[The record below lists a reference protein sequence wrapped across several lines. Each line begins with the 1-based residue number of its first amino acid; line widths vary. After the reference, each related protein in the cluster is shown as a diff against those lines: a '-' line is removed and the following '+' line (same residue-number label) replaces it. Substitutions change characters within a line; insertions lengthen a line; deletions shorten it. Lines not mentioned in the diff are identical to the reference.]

1 MIMNRKRIDWDRI
14 IVSFVILFVIS
25 LILVNY
31 RGGDLG
37 ETIAGRVV
45 GNVSVCV
52 NTPPTI
58 DLSGCGASVEVG
70 SVYSCDAG
78 SDSDEDSLVF
88 SDNTTLFDI
97 NTSTGAISFTPN
109 GSDIG
114 SHDIN
119 ITAEDDSG
127 CLNNKSSD
135 VLSLIISEAA
145 EPEPTPSG
153 GGGGRVIVLP
163 GFLLDQDSLKV
174 LLKVGGTTEKSVKI
188 TNTGDT
194 VLDISIIFS
203 DLERFVDVSETEFEL
218 DVGESKS
225 VVFYFNALSGV
236 AGVYSGEIL
245 FKGDSLEISLPVM
258 IEVEERGIVLDL
270 RLNIPEE
277 LRQLKKGEDVSAKV
291 ALFNLGGTDAINVFV
306 KYIVKNINGEE
317 LVSEEETIGITEGTS
332 FIKKIDLPED
342 IGYGDYVF
350 YAEANYE
357 DNKAVSGSLFEVVRV
372 KHVEK
377 PAVVPGELIAEQVF
391 GIVKRVY
398 AQPIISLL
406 MIIIILLVGLMGYQ
420 YLVLRNLPQSL
431 HKKLR
436 EIHIGLKRRVKSKD
450 EKELYKKKLK
460 KQLKLVETA
469 HKLKYIGD
477 KAYKKSKRDVEKV
490 LREL

>member
-1 MIMNRKRIDWDRI
+1 M
-14 IVSFVILFVIS
+14 
-25 LILVNY
+25 
-31 RGGDLG
+31 
-37 ETIAGRVV
+37 
-45 GNVSVCV
+45 
-52 NTPPTI
+52 
-58 DLSGCGASVEVG
+58 
-70 SVYSCDAG
+70 
-78 SDSDEDSLVF
+78 
-88 SDNTTLFDI
+88 
-97 NTSTGAISFTPN
+97 
-109 GSDIG
+109 
-114 SHDIN
+114 
-119 ITAEDDSG
+119 
-127 CLNNKSSD
+127 
-135 VLSLIISEAA
+135 
-145 EPEPTPSG
+145 
-153 GGGGRVIVLP
+153 LP

>member
-1 MIMNRKRIDWDRI
+1 MNRKRIDWDRI

-25 LILVNY
+25 LILINY

-45 GNVSVCV
+45 GNVSVCI

-70 SVYSCDAG
+70 SVYSCDTG
-78 SDSDEDSLVF
+78 SDSDGDSLVF
-88 SDNTTLFDI
+88 SDNTGLFDI
-97 NTSTGAISFTPN
+97 NESNGEINFTAVS
-109 GSDIG
+109 GDVG
-114 SHDIN
+114 EYGIN
-119 ITAEDDSG
+119 ISVYDDSG
-127 CLNNKSSD
+127 CSNNFSSGI
-135 VLSLIISEAA
+135 LSLSVVGE
-145 EPEPTPSG
+145 EEEDVPTPSSG
-153 GGGGRVIVLP
+153 GGRRVIVLP

-174 LLKVGGTTEKSVKI
+174 LLKVGDTAEKSVKI

-203 DLERFVDVSETEFEL
+203 GLEGFVDVSETEFGL

-236 AGVYSGEIL
+236 AGVYSGEI
-245 FKGDSLEISLPVM
+245 FFISDSLEISLPVM

-270 RLNIPEE
+270 RLNIPEK

-306 KYIVKNINGEE
+306 KYIVKNIDGEE

-332 FIKKIDLPED
+332 FIKKMNLPED

-350 YAEANYE
+350 YAEANYK
-357 DNKAVSGSLFEVVRV
+357 DNKAVSGSLFEVVSI

-377 PAVVPGELIAEQVF
+377 PAVVPGELVAEQVF

-420 YLVLRNLPQSL
+420 YLVLKNLPQSQ

-436 EIHIGLKRRVKSKD
+436 EIHIGLKRSAKSKS
-450 EKELYKKKLK
+450 EKELYKKKLE

-469 HKLKYIGD
+469 HRLKYISD

-490 LREL
+490 LKEL